1 MKRKQ
6 KLSFERFYGL
16 LSNKILVDEK
26 VDYLSYQSQESCKN
40 VTAYEAYQLM
50 ISRQPKWLAGLFK
63 IRDFLGKRVGIN
75 PINRFNKLEETELDI
90 GSKVHFSQ
98 LLKTKGYAYI
108 NNKGSLFRCSFMYS
122 YYKN

>member
-50 ISRQPKWLAGLFK
+50 TFHQAKWLAGLFK

-75 PINRFNKLEETELDI
+75 PINRFNKFEETELDI

-98 LLKTKGYAYI
+98 LLK
-108 NNKGSLFRCSFMYS
+108 NKRIRLH
-122 YYKN
+122 